1 MTSLLAVLFV
11 KYNLLV
17 AAQLHPLL
25 GYAGPSAY
33 NPPALGLYVP
43 ALVEW
48 GTFLGILAAASLLG
62 IEALERG
69 RAWLWARDEN

>member
-1 MTSLLAVLFV
+1 
-11 KYNLLV
+11 
-17 AAQLHPLL
+17 
-25 GYAGPSAY
+25 
-33 NPPALGLYVP
+33 
-43 ALVEW
+43 VEW